1 MSLLK
6 VANCLALISLL
17 DGTPTAQDLSRQQG
31 ESSLLDRLRTLN
43 YAPRCCYVMEIFMRR
58 VALAATEDDVKVE
71 LAKILHKAPFPL
83 EPLLNFEVTLFK
95 KYDSRGKVG
104 ILTLPNENAGR
115 IFMSAYGMADVRVK
129 GPTILFS
136 LSNKPLNEERVAI
149 LNSRPWRDPQQ
160 LKMEKE
166 QRIREGKPYSL
177 KSYAFG
183 RFADRLFSS
192 EFVAKGSADIACDL
206 ERRLVRFTLRKQGQR
221 SHPESD
227 DHLVTLMLN
236 LAIQPST
243 STSIVSYPV
252 NAIHS
257 IVESGAAEEPVIFI
271 RANTIPFFTTE
282 TRSAGNDHIDT
293 RRSRGLVPGVPMSP
307 GCFSLAC
314 TFADEGDKEAFIY
327 AARSSFHLRYF
338 PRQAITSQKLQNYE
352 IPKDSNLFQYHD

>member
-1 MSLLK
+1 MSG
-6 VANCLALISLL
+6 VPYS
-17 DGTPTAQDLSRQQG
+17 
-31 ESSLLDRLRTLN
+31 
-43 YAPRCCYVMEIFMRR
+43 M
-58 VALAATEDDVKVE
+58 TEDEVKVE
-71 LAKILHKAPFPL
+71 LAKLLHKAPFPRD
-83 EPLLNFEVTLFK
+83 PLLNFGVNLFK
-95 KYDSRGKVG
+95 KHTKRGKVG
-104 ILTLPNENAGR
+104 ILTLPSEKTGR
-115 IFMSAYGMADVRVK
+115 MFLYAYGGRDGVK
-129 GPTILFS
+129 FRHRKVEFS
-136 LSNKPLNEERVAI
+136 LNDRPLEEERVAI

-160 LKMEKE
+160 LRMEKE
-166 QRIREGKPYSL
+166 QRIREGKPYPL

-192 EFVAKGSADIACDL
+192 EFVAKGSADITCDL
-206 ERRLVRFTLRKQGQR
+206 ERRLVRFTLREQGQR
-221 SHPESD
+221 IHSESD
-227 DHLVTLMLN
+227 DRLVTLMLN

-271 RANTIPFFTTE
+271 RANTIPFFATE
-282 TRSAGNDHIDT
+282 THSAGNDHIDT
-293 RRSRGLVPGVPMSP
+293 RRSRGLVPDVPMSP